1 MARGSLLV
9 RLTVLFLG
17 VAGVMAGVL
26 QAQPLPPRRPP
37 ALGTPPQQAEE
48 EADEAEKPASAP
60 DQKPKQAQPIRPTP
74 VNVPLPPVR
83 PFDLDPS
90 EWLPDSLRNPPKN
103 NPAAAAQRQAAIRDS
118 SEEEQEWPRRSRGA
132 PPAEPLFNPNE
143 KPEKPGLSTDPGTS
157 VNCVPEQLMR
167 VLQTVILRYGHVRVT
182 STWRPAWRARRRS
195 YHRRCEAVDFRVPGV
210 PPQTVMAF
218 IRDNPDVGGRKVY
231 WNGLLHI
238 DTGPVRSW

>member
-1 MARGSLLV
+1 MRFRFVAIACAGMAFAGFDPHYGWAQQVTPAQPAQDDTEDAAEQPEAGKPAPGRGS
-9 RLTVLFLG
+9 
-17 VAGVMAGVL
+17 A
-26 QAQPLPPRRPP
+26 RPG
-37 ALGTPPQQAEE
+37 AA
-48 EADEAEKPASAP
+48 AKPV
-60 DQKPKQAQPIRPTP
+60 P
-74 VNVPLPPVR
+74 VNIPLPPVR

-90 EWLPDSLRNPPKN
+90 EWLPESLRNPPKS
-103 NPAAAAQRQAAIRDS
+103 NPAAIAQRQAAIRDGAD
-118 SEEEQEWPRRSRGA
+118 EEQEWPRRVRGA
-132 PPAEPLFNPNE
+132 PVVEPLFNPNE
-143 KPEKPGLSTDPGTS
+143 KPDKPGISTDPGTS

-167 VLQTVILRYGHVRVT
+167 VLQSVILRYGHVRVT

-210 PPQTVMAF
+210 SPQTVMAY

>member
-1 MARGSLLV
+1 MGL
-9 RLTVLFLG
+9 RLTGLVLMLMLG
-17 VAGVMAGVL
+17 ANAVH
-26 QAQPLPPRRPP
+26 AQQPTPPVDAADEPADDAPQPP
-37 ALGTPPQQAEE
+37 AAQG
-48 EADEAEKPASAP
+48 KPAA
-60 DQKPKQAQPIRPTP
+60 KPAKPTP
-74 VNVPLPPVR
+74 VAIPLPPVR

-103 NPAAAAQRQAAIRDS
+103 NPAAAAKTLAAITQR
-118 SEEEQEWPRRSRGA
+118 SEEEEEWPRRGRSA
-132 PPAEPLFNPNE
+132 AVSEPTFNPNE
-143 KPEKPGLSTDPGTS
+143 KPDKPGLSTDPGTS
-157 VNCVPEQLMR
+157 VACVPAQLMR

-210 PPQTVMAF
+210 SPQTVMAF

>member
-1 MARGSLLV
+1 MRFRYAGLIMSA
-9 RLTVLFLG
+9 LFWIQP
-17 VAGVMAGVL
+17 VH
-26 QAQPLPPRRPP
+26 AQQTQPEP
-37 ALGTPPQQAEE
+37 AEDVEE
-48 EADEAEKPASAP
+48 QPEKPAPAVTRAP
-60 DQKPKQAQPIRPTP
+60 APPPKPVSI
-74 VNVPLPPVR
+74 PLPPVR
-83 PFDLDPS
+83 PFDLDPG
-90 EWLPDSLRNPPKN
+90 EFLPEALRNPAKS

-118 SEEEQEWPRRSRGA
+118 SQEEQEWPRRVRGA
-132 PPAEPLFNPNE
+132 GVVEPLFNPNE
-143 KPEKPGLSTDPGTS
+143 RPDKPGISTDPGTS

-210 PPQTVMAF
+210 SPRTVMEF